1 MQFGCERL
9 TLGGLVRTFQFL
21 TPKEQCFLLGAESSL
36 RKSEILQS
44 FKPHARLMRS
54 LDPFK
59 IFLRCGEGDPLHLV
73 DLIKATG
80 ATPEVKVPKIGRIL
94 TKYAPAVNALLCHT
108 FEFSGGSG
116 DQDDMR
122 PRTIFGK
129 ITSVSDF
136 THQGKE
142 WTDTQE
148 KYDIT
153 STTATGE
160 IEAIFSGQFSSEGSC
175 DTAGFTLRFRYSE
188 YFCEQD
194 FDGIERTR
202 NFTPDLQLLAIDPP
216 TFLSASE
223 ANSFCCGKDF
233 PAPVTRTFIDLLD
246 ALRTEYVIP
255 HLSKWEVARR
265 SQFVTTSQFAT
276 SFLKRNQRCYE
287 RSQSEVGVWL
297 DSYGLTL
304 ALGARGSSRL
314 GHVGRMHWLL

>member
-94 TKYAPAVNALLCHT
+94 TKYAPAVDALLCHT
-108 FEFSGGSG
+108 FEFSGESG

-255 HLSKWEVARR
+255 HLSKTRR
-265 SQFVTTSQFAT
+265 TKLKDQVHEKDNGKFGLGKKPPPRSSTSKNMTFREWREAQPGWGHE
-276 SFLKRNQRCYE
+276 LK
-287 RSQSEVGVWL
+287 L
-297 DSYGLTL
+297 
-304 ALGARGSSRL
+304 
-314 GHVGRMHWLL
+314 